1 MVMMLV
7 MMMMIMLTP
16 EQEQL
21 VYDSNDAGD
30 DDGND
35 AGDDNGNDA
44 GDDDDDNVDGDGNE
58 IVEIIDEKLKRD
70 VNDGDN
76 SNDVDGNDNDN
87 DDNDDGNDDGNNDTG
102 DNDNDNV
109 DGGEGDDSD
118 EDDNDDNGGG
128 DDEVLAHVDAVGD
141 YYDYKLVL
149 NHNAEVD
156 QEHPID
162 MIMDTKEKPTPV
174 HDQEEQTKYKGIIL
188 NQKTLKEPHIE
199 IIQNN
204 EPVEVKGLSQQNTT
218 MPSFEA
224 QKKIHQLVKEI
235 GQLTGEP
242 LENTREYE
250 RGKLLA
256 QQEGHPNKAS
266 FEAQKINQLV
276 KEILQLFEDGSEN
289 LIKEDKQEQM
299 LLYRQEGQTDHKEI
313 LPNGQKK
320 LQQEH
325 SESIQSDKSAEIKI
339 IRSSLSE
346 K

>member
-30 DDGND
+30 DNGND

-76 SNDVDGNDNDN
+76 SNDVDGNDN

-250 RGKLLA
+250 RGKLL
-256 QQEGHPNKAS
+256 
-266 FEAQKINQLV
+266 
-276 KEILQLFEDGSEN
+276 
-289 LIKEDKQEQM
+289 
-299 LLYRQEGQTDHKEI
+299 
-313 LPNGQKK
+313 
-320 LQQEH
+320 
-325 SESIQSDKSAEIKI
+325 
-339 IRSSLSE
+339 
-346 K
+346 